1 MLGMEGVYQ
10 PHFTVGSLR
19 PAQARGGGG
28 GGAGSSVQDSGA
40 GTLGQFL
47 SRLYG
52 TDYVA
57 GVSVVKCSS
66 SQHDFTLELP
76 EGTFK
81 KIQAA
86 PSSNP
91 YRTSDVRRA
100 SVSQNPWEILCSH

>member
-10 PHFTVGSLR
+10 PHFRVGLLR
-19 PAQARGGGG
+19 PAQARG
-28 GGAGSSVQDSGA
+28 AGSSVQDAGA

-81 KIQAA
+81 K
-86 PSSNP
+86 SRLHLL
-91 YRTSDVRRA
+91 RTLTE
-100 SVSQNPWEILCSH
+100 PLM